1 MDRDAIDQE
10 LTVLAGNRRSW
21 ARLPILRKL
30 EYLVSMRRLIGQH
43 AAEWV
48 AKAVAGKGIPPESE
62 WAGEEWISGPYAVLA
77 SINAMSATLQ
87 ALAEGKDA
95 LQGAE
100 VRTRGGGQVVV
111 DVFPQTI
118 YDRWLL
124 NGYTAEVWMQPE
136 VTVAD
141 LRNHVAS
148 FYKQPEPEGVVGV
161 ILGAGNVSSI
171 PLLDLLS
178 KMFIEGQVVIVKMNP
193 VNDYL
198 GPVFEK
204 IASELIRDGF
214 VRFAYG
220 GTDVGQYLTEH
231 DLVDAIHVTGTARTH
246 DAIVFGSGEMGADRK
261 ARNEPILTKS
271 ITSELGGVSPTIVVP
286 GPWSDRD
293 IAYQAEHLATQKFH
307 NGGFN
312 CIASQVLVLPEG
324 WSGSARLLDALRETI
339 RATPNRT
346 AYYPGADLRQA
357 DALAKYPAA
366 EVFDKGPV
374 PRTLITNVD
383 ATGDDDYCFT
393 TEFFGS
399 VYATTNLP
407 APDAPTF
414 LREAVRFANERLAGT
429 LGAQLLIHPLTIREL
444 RPALED
450 AIADLEYGSVGVNA
464 WTGAAYLLPTA
475 AWGAYPGHSL
485 ADVGSG
491 LGAVHNALMFDRPE
505 KTVVRAPFFPFPRT
519 LIKGQLHLSPKP
531 PWFVTHR
538 RADKAGERLTRFA
551 VDPGFRHLPG
561 IFAASL
567 RH

>member
-30 EYLVSMRRLIGQH
+30 EYLLSMRRLIGQH

-118 YDRWLL
+118 YDRLLL

-161 ILGAGNVSSI
+161 ILGAGNVSCI

-220 GTDVGQYLTEH
+220 GTDVGQ
-231 DLVDAIHVTGTARTH
+231 
-246 DAIVFGSGEMGADRK
+246 
-261 ARNEPILTKS
+261 
-271 ITSELGGVSPTIVVP
+271 
-286 GPWSDRD
+286 
-293 IAYQAEHLATQKFH
+293 
-307 NGGFN
+307 
-312 CIASQVLVLPEG
+312 
-324 WSGSARLLDALRETI
+324 
-339 RATPNRT
+339 
-346 AYYPGADLRQA
+346 
-357 DALAKYPAA
+357 
-366 EVFDKGPV
+366 
-374 PRTLITNVD
+374 
-383 ATGDDDYCFT
+383 
-393 TEFFGS
+393 
-399 VYATTNLP
+399 
-407 APDAPTF
+407 
-414 LREAVRFANERLAGT
+414 
-429 LGAQLLIHPLTIREL
+429 
-444 RPALED
+444 
-450 AIADLEYGSVGVNA
+450 
-464 WTGAAYLLPTA
+464 
-475 AWGAYPGHSL
+475 
-485 ADVGSG
+485 
-491 LGAVHNALMFDRPE
+491 
-505 KTVVRAPFFPFPRT
+505 
-519 LIKGQLHLSPKP
+519 
-531 PWFVTHR
+531 
-538 RADKAGERLTRFA
+538 
-551 VDPGFRHLPG
+551 
-561 IFAASL
+561 
-567 RH
+567 